1 MIDAVTSAVDTRS
14 DAAICGSE
22 GSRILVA
29 RVPVA
34 ASVGQNRDLQEGRGD
49 LRTGSCVDRYGLV
62 GHGNFPPE
70 DDIMYII

>member
-14 DAAICGSE
+14 DAAICGSD

-34 ASVGQNRDLQEGRGD
+34 DSAARTAICRKVEETSGRGAASIATVWSAMGIPA
-49 LRTGSCVDRYGLV
+49 L
-62 GHGNFPPE
+62 
-70 DDIMYII
+70 I

>member
-34 ASVGQNRDLQEGRGD
+34 ASVASTAICRKVEETSGRG
-49 LRTGSCVDRYGLV
+49 GVDRYGLV
-62 GHGNFPPE
+62 GHGELPPE
-70 DDIMYII
+70 MK